1 MGLDQISK
9 LVAKIYLSSIPL
21 KNSVMKNIVLSL
33 LVAILVIGCQSKETV
48 EIPEVIIDTLTID
61 RHMAVLASDE
71 FMGRKPFTE
80 GEEKTIYYLE
90 SELKAMGV
98 MPGNGDSYFQ
108 DVPLV
113 EITGTQSPTMKIRG
127 KGKSFDFETGRS
139 VVVYTERVEE
149 EVSIKDS
156 ELVYAGFGIVA
167 PEYGWNDYDGLDVK
181 GKTVVV
187 LVNDPGFGSGDSTL
201 FKGDQMTYYG
211 RWTYKYEE
219 AARQGAAGVLIV
231 HETVPA
237 GYPWMVVESSW
248 TGAKLNLDDANPPY
262 KCAIQGWITRNTAV
276 ALFREAGIKDYSD
289 LAKSKDFKPI
299 SIGLTASVSV
309 TNVIKRDMSRNVIG
323 MVKGTKRPDEYI
335 IYSAHWDHLGVGAPI
350 DGDSIYNGAHD
361 NATGITGMLT
371 MAEAFGKLDT
381 KPERSVVF
389 LFVTAEEQGLLGSAY
404 YGQNPVFPPNQTV
417 ANINMDGLPA
427 YGEMKDLTITG
438 YGQSEL
444 DKYAAAEA
452 EKQGRYVI
460 PDPDPGKGYFFRSDH
475 FNFAKA
481 GIPALYAS
489 GSFES
494 KEKGKEFIE
503 GKTQEYLAVRYHQ
516 PQDNYIPEDWDL
528 KGIAQDAKLLFNVGY
543 RIANETYFPQWN
555 EGSEFKAKRDA
566 DMSLR
571 KK

>member
-1 MGLDQISK
+1 MMKRIQYLIMLGLA
-9 LVAKIYLSSIPL
+9 V
-21 KNSVMKNIVLSL
+21 V
-33 LVAILVIGCQSKETV
+33 ILGCQPADESATETV
-48 EIPEVIIDTLTID
+48 VMDTLTIN
-61 RHMAVLASDE
+61 RHMSVLASDD

-80 GEEKTIYYLE
+80 GEEKTINYLQ
-90 SELKAMGV
+90 SELKRMGLA
-98 MPGNGDSYFQ
+98 PGNGDSYFQ

-113 EITGTQSPTMKIRG
+113 EITGTQSPRMLVKG
-127 KGKSFDFETGRS
+127 KGQTMTFNTSED
-139 VVVYTERVEE
+139 VVVYTEMVEE
-149 EVSIKDS
+149 EVGITDS
-156 ELVYAGFGIVA
+156 ELVYAGYGIVA
-167 PEYGWNDYDGLDVK
+167 PEYGWNDYEGLDVK
-181 GKTVVV
+181 GKTVIV

-237 GYPWMVVESSW
+237 GYPWLVVQSSW
-248 TGAKLNLDDANPPY
+248 TGAKLNLDDENPPY
-262 KCAIQGWITRNTAV
+262 KCSIQGWITRNTATR
-276 ALFREAGIKDYSD
+276 LFGAAGIRDYS
-289 LAKSKDFKPI
+289 AMARSQDFKPVPMGI
-299 SIGLTASVSV
+299 TATVSV
-309 TNVIKRDMSRNVIG
+309 KNEIKKDMSRNVVAMLEG
-323 MVKGTKRPDEYI
+323 GERPDEYI
-335 IYSAHWDHLGVGAPI
+335 IYSAHWDHLGVGEPV

-361 NATGITGMLT
+361 NASGVVGMLT
-371 MAEAFGKLDT
+371 IAEAFAKMEQ

-404 YGQNPVFPPNQTV
+404 YGQNPIFPPNQTV
-417 ANINMDGLPA
+417 ANINIDGLPA

-444 DKYAAAEA
+444 DDYAKREA
-452 EKQGRYVI
+452 DKQGRYVI

-475 FNFAKA
+475 FNFAKV

-494 KEKGKEFIE
+494 KEKGVEFIDE
-503 GKTQEYLAVRYHQ
+503 KTQEYLAIRYHRQ
-516 PQDNYIPEDWDL
+516 ADNYLPDEWDL
-528 KGIAQDAKLLFNVGY
+528 KGIAQDALLLFRVGN
-543 RIANETYFPQWN
+543 RLANETYFPQWS